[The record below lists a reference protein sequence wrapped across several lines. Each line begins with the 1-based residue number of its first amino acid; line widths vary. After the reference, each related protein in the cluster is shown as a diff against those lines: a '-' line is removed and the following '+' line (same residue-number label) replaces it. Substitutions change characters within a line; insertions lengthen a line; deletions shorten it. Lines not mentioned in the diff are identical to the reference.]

1 MNDENLKYLENNL
14 KYLGFGE
21 QLNAALKESIS
32 HGPQGFNL
40 QSPTVEM
47 PDPAKRYEPGFGDK
61 VSYVLN
67 FSKSKETDMYFFN
80 SYEATLKKADTTD
93 LISQTFYINKGKGVT
108 AKESFN
114 LLSGRAVN
122 KDVVLKSGE
131 KANLWLKLDF
141 TEKVD
146 GKYAMKNFGE
156 KYGFDLSAT
165 IDRFMIADLEKPGFK
180 DQLMKSLQR
189 GNVHEVSFSK
199 DGRETNGFVTAN
211 PQFKTLDF
219 YDAGMK
225 SVYSKAVDQKEV
237 ASEAAVQEPE
247 VVMEAKKGRGR

>member
-1 MNDENLKYLENNL
+1 MK
-14 KYLGFGE
+14 
-21 QLNAALKESIS
+21 A
-32 HGPQGFNL
+32 QGQATARSVWTN
-40 QSPTVEM
+40 
-47 PDPAKRYEPGFGDK
+47 
-61 VSYVLN
+61 
-67 FSKSKETDMYFFN
+67 MYFFN
-80 SYEATLKKADTTD
+80 NFEATLQRASGAEP
-93 LISQTFYINKGKGVT
+93 LSQVFYINKGKGVT

-114 LLSGRAVN
+114 LLSDRSVN

-141 TEKVD
+141 GEKVD
-146 GKYAMKNFGE
+146 GKFAMKNFGE

-199 DGRETNGFVTAN
+199 DGREIKGFVAAN
-211 PQFKTLDF
+211 PQYKTLDF

-237 ASEAAVQEPE
+237 AGEAVVQEPE
-247 VVMEAKKGRGR
+247 VVMETKKGRGR

>member
-1 MNDENLKYLENNL
+1 MNEENVVYLQNNL

-21 QLNAALKESIS
+21 QLNAALRESIEKALPEFKLETS
-32 HGPQGFNL
+32 IAM
-40 QSPTVEM
+40 S
-47 PDPAKRYEPGFGDK
+47 DPVHKDNPELADK
-61 VSYVLN
+61 MSYTLN

-80 SYEATLKKADTTD
+80 NFEATLQKAGGIDPV
-93 LISQTFYINKGKGVT
+93 SQVFYINKGKGVT

-114 LLSGRAVN
+114 LLSNRAVN

-141 TEKVD
+141 SDKVD

-199 DGRETNGFVTAN
+199 DGRETKGFVAAN
-211 PQFKTLDF
+211 PQYKTLDF

-237 ASEAAVQEPE
+237 AGEAVIQEPE

>member
-1 MNDENLKYLENNL
+1 MNEENLKYLQNNL

-21 QLNAALKESIS
+21 QMNAALKESIV
-32 HGPQGFNL
+32 HAPQGFNL
-40 QSPTVEM
+40 QSPTIEM
-47 PDPAKRYEPGFGDK
+47 PDPAKRYEPEFGDK
-61 VSYVLN
+61 VSYLLN

-80 SYEATLKKADTTD
+80 SYQATLKKAGETD
-93 LISQTFYINKGKGVT
+93 LITQTFYINKGKGVT
-108 AKESFN
+108 AKESYN
-114 LLSGRAVN
+114 LLSDRAVN

-165 IDRFMIADLEKPGFK
+165 IDRFMISDLEKPGFK

-189 GNVHEVSFSK
+189 GNVHEVSFSR
-199 DGRETNGFVTAN
+199 DGRETKGFVAAN
-211 PQFKTLDF
+211 PQYKTLDF

-237 ASEAAVQEPE
+237 ASEAVVQEPE